1 MPGVDHRRSRSPSRR
16 SDDRYGRRDY
26 YRRERR
32 YDDRRRSRS
41 RRRDEP
47 RSRKPSR
54 SVSPPRD
61 DLERDRKTVFVQQ
74 LAARL
79 RTRQLREF
87 FERAGTVYEASIVKD
102 KITNRSKGVA
112 YVEFEDRASVA
123 KAINMTGE
131 KLLGIPVIVQYTE
144 AEKNRQAQEAQV
156 AAQEA
161 AGPAAH
167 RIYVGNVYF
176 GMTDNELTEV
186 FKPFGEIEYVNLQR
200 DPDGRSK
207 GYAFVQYKTK
217 QAADEAIEKMHGFVL
232 AGRPLRIGRGG
243 GGSFTPLPPQ
253 PRGEDRPSSSTND
266 RAPVSKTNASTL
278 DDADSGISYSRVS
291 RTHLMEKLMRDE
303 DTDKTQP
310 QEKSPQPTPPP
321 ASSTPKPPSRC
332 ILLNHMFDPSQ

>member
-1 MPGVDHRRSRSPSRR
+1 MPGVDHRRSRSPARR

-26 YRRERR
+26 HRRDRR

-47 RSRKPSR
+47 KRPKSSR
-54 SVSPPRD
+54 SASPPRD
-61 DLERDRKTVFVQQ
+61 DLDRDRKTVFVQQ

-87 FERAGTVYEASIVKD
+87 FERAGPVYEASIVKD

-144 AEKNRQAQEAQV
+144 AEKNRQAQEAQI

-161 AGPAAH
+161 AGPASH

-176 GMTDNELTEV
+176 GMTENELTEV

-243 GGSFTPLPPQ
+243 GGSFAPPP
-253 PRGEDRPSSSTND
+253 PRGDDRPSSSTTED
-266 RAPVSKTNASTL
+266 RGPVSQTNASTL
-278 DDADSGISYSRVS
+278 DNADSGISYNRVS
-291 RTHLMEKLMRDE
+291 RTHLMEKLMREE
-303 DTDKTQP
+303 DTEKTQP
-310 QEKSPQPTPPP
+310 QEQSRQPTPPV
-321 ASSTPKPPSRC
+321 SSTPKPPSRC

>member
-1 MPGVDHRRSRSPSRR
+1 MPGVDNRRSRSPSRR
-16 SDDRYGRRDY
+16 SDDRYGRREY
-26 YRRERR
+26 YRRDRR
-32 YDDRRRSRS
+32 HDDRRRSRS
-41 RRRDEP
+41 RRREEARP
-47 RSRKPSR
+47 RKASR

-87 FERAGTVYEASIVKD
+87 FERAGPVYEASIVKD

-144 AEKNRQAQEAQV
+144 AEKNRQAQEAQI

-161 AGPAAH
+161 AGPASH

-176 GMTDNELTEV
+176 GMTEDELAEA
-186 FKPFGEIEYVNLQR
+186 FKPFGDIEYVNLQR

-217 QAADEAIEKMHGFVL
+217 QAADQAIEKMHGTIL

-243 GGSFTPLPPQ
+243 GGSLAQPLPP
-253 PRGEDRPSSSTND
+253 PRTEDRASSSTAND
-266 RAPVSKTNASTL
+266 RAKTNASTL
-278 DDADSGISYSRVS
+278 DDADSGISYNKVS

-303 DTDKTQP
+303 DTDKTKQS
-310 QEKSPQPTPPP
+310 SPQPSTPPP
-321 ASSTPKPPSRC
+321 SSTPKPPSRC